1 MTVITPDGCEKFLL
15 ANILPWL
22 QGENEADGAICIL
35 WDITALSEDD
45 VAYIMEDDEIC
56 KRKAEIIRDE
66 MRLLTNA
73 LAAAEKKHAASLEMK
88 RNFVRGVSHEIRTP
102 LNVVFAGLQLI
113 ETQMFDQVSP
123 EVLSLIREIKQ
134 SCQDGVDIL
143 DDLLAYEKLDGKILA
158 LEKEAVC
165 MNGLVKECLKP
176 FLMQARVKDVKIE
189 YTEQK
194 VPDPQTGALYSD
206 YIVHVDHFKVRQVVR
221 NLISNA
227 VKFTPAHGTI
237 RCEVS
242 WKPQSSDPNLTCD
255 NGFVRVEVT
264 DTGVGLAKESQEKLF
279 KEIIQFDARAN
290 QGGGG
295 SGLGLWLS
303 KSLVSLNGGT
313 IGVWSKGLGH
323 GSTFFVEFPLCE
335 KPSEIAEG
343 MSSAGMKESRSL
355 QDLSRA
361 NEESRFN
368 RMLVVDD
375 SLLSRKMV
383 ARLLRYSFNEVVEAN
398 DGVEALSIFHDYL
411 SKDKFFDV
419 ILLDNQMPNMNGLE
433 CAAEL
438 RRLGFKSALI
448 GLTGYGEKEQIE
460 EFTSL
465 GADYVMVKPLNHAKL
480 LKVAK
485 SKISSFII
493 DFVFLIYLFRHS
505 FVQTSAKNPVSAT
518 WQLQHLIQR
527 NSAGRHAC
535 RRSDHLNGYIR
546 SICNYSNE
554 EAEFSGRLL

>member
-1 MTVITPDGCEKFLL
+1 
-15 ANILPWL
+15 
-22 QGENEADGAICIL
+22 
-35 WDITALSEDD
+35 
-45 VAYIMEDDEIC
+45 
-56 KRKAEIIRDE
+56 
-66 MRLLTNA
+66 
-73 LAAAEKKHAASLEMK
+73 
-88 RNFVRGVSHEIRTP
+88 
-102 LNVVFAGLQLI
+102 
-113 ETQMFDQVSP
+113 
-123 EVLSLIREIKQ
+123 
-134 SCQDGVDIL
+134 
-143 DDLLAYEKLDGKILA
+143 
-158 LEKEAVC
+158 

-189 YTEQK
+189 YMEQK
-194 VPDPQTGALYSD
+194 VPDSQTGILYSD

-227 VKFTPAHGTI
+227 VKFTPANGTI

-242 WKPQSSDPNLTCD
+242 WRPECSDPKLTCD

-264 DTGVGLAKESQEKLF
+264 DTGVGLAKESQERLF

-303 KSLVSLNGGT
+303 KSLVNLNGGA
-313 IGVWSKGLGH
+313 IGVWSRGLGH

-335 KPSEIAEG
+335 KPSELPES
-343 MSSAGMKESRSL
+343 MSDGMKESRSL
-355 QDLSRA
+355 QDLSLA
-361 NEESRFN
+361 NEESKFN

-398 DGVEALSIFHDYL
+398 DGVEALSIFLDYL
-411 SKDKFFDV
+411 SKDKYFDV

-438 RRLGFKSALI
+438 RRLGFRGALI
-448 GLTGYGEKEQIE
+448 GLTGYGEREQIE

-465 GADYVMVKPLNHAKL
+465 GADYVMVKPLNHGKL

-485 SKISSFII
+485 SMTLKRFESM
-493 DFVFLIYLFRHS
+493 LTLR
-505 FVQTSAKNPVSAT
+505 
-518 WQLQHLIQR
+518 
-527 NSAGRHAC
+527 
-535 RRSDHLNGYIR
+535 
-546 SICNYSNE
+546 
-554 EAEFSGRLL
+554 

>member
-1 MTVITPDGCEKFLL
+1 MHRTMTVITPEGCEKFLL
-15 ANILPWL
+15 VNVLPWL
-22 QGENEADGAICIL
+22 QNEHEADGAICVL
-35 WDITALSEDD
+35 WDITALSEEDT
-45 VAYIMEDDEIC
+45 ASIMEDEEIC
-56 KRKAEIIRDE
+56 RYEVEVIRDE
-66 MRLLTNA
+66 MRLLTTA
-73 LAAAEKKHAASLEMK
+73 LAKAEMKHAASLEMK

-113 ETQMFDQVSP
+113 ETQMFDQVTP

-143 DDLLAYEKLDGKILA
+143 DDLLAYEKLDGKILS
-158 LEKEAVC
+158 LEKESVS
-165 MNGLVKECLKP
+165 MNILVKECLKP

-189 YTEQK
+189 FSEHKVLDTE
-194 VPDPQTGALYSD
+194 TGTLCSNF
-206 YIVHVDHFKVRQVVR
+206 IVNVDHFKVRQVIR

-227 VKFTPAHGTI
+227 VKFTPANGTI
-237 RCEVS
+237 RCDVS
-242 WKPQSSDPNLTCD
+242 WRSECSDPNLVCD
-255 NGFVRVEVT
+255 KGFVRVEVT

-303 KSLVSLNGGT
+303 KSLVTLNGGA

-335 KPSEIAEG
+335 RLSELTEG
-343 MSSAGMKESRSL
+343 FGAGMKESRSA
-355 QDLSRA
+355 QDLSRTI
-361 NEESRFN
+361 EENKFN

-398 DGVEALSIFHDYL
+398 DGVEALSVFLEDL
-411 SKDKFFDV
+411 SRDKPFDV

-438 RRLGFKSALI
+438 RRLGFKGALI

-465 GADYVMVKPLNHAKL
+465 GADYVMVKPLNHTKL

-485 SKISSFII
+485 SKRLYLFAIFSCNSKKIDILSYKLVPRLLTRRHASFSISSSGTQQES
-493 DFVFLIYLFRHS
+493 VH
-505 FVQTSAKNPVSAT
+505 V
-518 WQLQHLIQR
+518 
-527 NSAGRHAC
+527 
-535 RRSDHLNGYIR
+535 
-546 SICNYSNE
+546 
-554 EAEFSGRLL
+554 EAVAP